1 MLKGLSY
8 PMTEQRDPGKN
19 LVFIV
24 EHLQA
29 LEAAHPAL
37 LGDIRALRQAVLK
50 GSRLSPRDSENLA
63 THLRETHALLT
74 AATHAYEEMILSL
87 TTLTSRLKGAESRG
101 TGGGSGVVER
111 RRAPRRPFGGVAEI
125 STGFS
130 DDHIVGLATE
140 LGRFGCFVR
149 TQKSIPAGTKVS
161 LKITHHGDE
170 CVTPGEV
177 VHVLAQKGIGIKF
190 EPATPRDEA
199 MLEDW
204 LSRP

>member
-1 MLKGLSY
+1 MQY
-8 PMTEQRDPGKN
+8 PMNDQGCPDGN
-19 LVFIV
+19 LALLV
-24 EHLQA
+24 EHLPA

-37 LGDIRALRQAVLK
+37 LGDLRALRQAVLK
-50 GSRLSPRDSENLA
+50 GSRLSPRDSESLA
-63 THLRETHALLT
+63 THLRATQALLT
-74 AATHAYEEMILSL
+74 AATQAYEEMISSL
-87 TTLTSRLKGAESRG
+87 RTPTSIPKGAESHD
-101 TGGGSGVVER
+101 VVER

-149 TQKSIPAGTKVS
+149 TQKSVPAGTKVS

-170 CVTPGEV
+170 YVTPGEV

-190 EPATPRDEA
+190 EPATPRDET